1 MMSGVKK
8 QVDVPRLAA
17 LLAAAK
23 VELLSA
29 QCAVDRVRLQFSAQD
44 IALHGDRQLLKRAVQ
59 SASAMYQFLSQVEAE
74 INQRDNAGN
83 GDR

>member
-44 IALHGDRQLLKRAVQ
+44 IALHGDRQLLKQAVQ
-59 SASAMYQFLSQVEAE
+59 SGSAMYQFLSQVEAE